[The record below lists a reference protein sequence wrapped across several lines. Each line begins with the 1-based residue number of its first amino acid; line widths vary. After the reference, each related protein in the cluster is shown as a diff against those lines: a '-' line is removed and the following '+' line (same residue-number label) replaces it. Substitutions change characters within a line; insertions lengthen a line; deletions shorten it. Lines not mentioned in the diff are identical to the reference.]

1 MHILVAP
8 DKFKGSLSAQEV
20 CDAIEKGIQ
29 GVDPSIKVTKLPL
42 ADGGEGSLD
51 LVEKFL
57 ITERKLVLV
66 KDPLGRS
73 ITSTYLLSGK
83 DAYIEVAAAS
93 GLMHLSQEERNPLFT
108 STYGTGELIVDAILH
123 GAENVY
129 LMLGGSATNDMG
141 IGIAE
146 VLGFRFLDK
155 DNQDVP
161 PVGVSLPFI
170 TKIESKLNFDVDC
183 ISFYAVCDV
192 NNILHGED
200 GAAYV
205 YAGQKGADSEEI
217 EILDKGLK
225 NLAKRSRKYLGKDI
239 AHIPGTGA
247 AGGIGGGV
255 LAFLNGELISGTD
268 FIFKVSNIYDLLQHV
283 DLIITGEG
291 KLDEQTLFG
300 KTVAGVARL
309 GIDRNIDVY
318 AISGRGDLEEAI
330 LKENGIIGS
339 FYVTDLAESYED
351 AVQNADDYISQLTS
365 TLIGSIKGN

>member
-8 DKFKGSLSAQEV
+8 DKFKGSLSAKEV
-20 CDAIEKGIQ
+20 CDAIEKGILTT
-29 GVDPSIKVTKLPL
+29 DPSIKVTKLPL

-93 GLMHLSQEERNPLFT
+93 GLMHLSEEERNPLFT

-170 TKIESKLNFDVDC
+170 TKIESKLNFDVDR

-192 NNILHGED
+192 NNILHGQD

-268 FIFKVSNIYDLLQHV
+268 FIFKVSKIHDLLESV

-291 KLDEQTLFG
+291 KLDQQTLFG

-309 GIDRNIDVY
+309 GLDKDIDVIS
-318 AISGRGDLEEAI
+318 ISGTGNLNEAL
-330 LKENGIIGS
+330 LKENGIIHS
-339 FYVTDLAESYED
+339 YYVSELAHSNED
-351 AVQNADDYISQLTS
+351 SMKNAPHYISLLAS
-365 TLIGSIKGN
+365 KLLKNIIR